1 MGAPRCLSLTPRPR
15 LCRSA
20 GAQHTRFRPR
30 ARSPLP
36 LVCVTAGRGAW
47 LPGPV
52 PLLADGRGREAARAR
67 ARQARSRC
75 TAPREALGQAEPAGR
90 RSLPQLFKISRAE
103 GAAAGLCRRAP
114 RGRGPRPAREAPA
127 SCPALSGR
135 PPPASWI
142 RPRWTGYYD
151 SILAYWYTSFLKCL
165 SMSVKCQTLMRV
177 FISVSEGYHTPGT
190 H

>member
-1 MGAPRCLSLTPRPR
+1 MPPALQVSRGTAYMLQAAGAFTSAPRMCH
-15 LCRSA
+15 
-20 GAQHTRFRPR
+20 GG
-30 ARSPLP
+30 
-36 LVCVTAGRGAW
+36 AGRAA
-47 LPGPV
+47 PRGPCCSWRM
-52 PLLADGRGREAARAR
+52 DGRGREAARAR

-90 RSLPQLFKISRAE
+90 RSLPQLFKVSRAE

-114 RGRGPRPAREAPA
+114 RGRGPRPAREAPT

-151 SILAYWYTSFLKCL
+151 SILTYWYTSFFKCL

-190 H
+190 R